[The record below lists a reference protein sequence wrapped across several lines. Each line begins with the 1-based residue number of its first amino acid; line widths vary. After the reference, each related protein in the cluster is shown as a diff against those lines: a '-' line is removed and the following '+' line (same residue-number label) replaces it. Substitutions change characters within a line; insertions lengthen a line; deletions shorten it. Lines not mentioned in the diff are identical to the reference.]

1 MALALTGKKISVA
14 QIKQAVPNNA
24 TTSAAQNFMLRMG
37 RPLQPIDVAIGRSV
51 RGAKALLLLPISV
64 YIARLELEYA
74 ALDGS
79 TTNLWHIAVY
89 SVTDQGGRKMSDGFT
104 EMDVFQTDMGKKL
117 SHTALKA
124 FIDDPDDIGVTVI
137 KAWPSQIYV
146 VCCL

>member
-1 MALALTGKKISVA
+1 MTIVLTIVLTGKKISVA
-14 QIKQAVPNNA
+14 QIKRAVPNNA
-24 TTSAAQNFMLRMG
+24 TTGAAHNFALGMG
-37 RPLQPIDVAIGRSV
+37 RPLQPIDAAIGRSV
-51 RGAKALLLLPISV
+51 RGVEAFLLLPVGV

-79 TTNLWHIAVY
+79 TTNLWHSAVY

-104 EMDVFQTDMGKKL
+104 EMDVFHTDMGKKL

-137 KAWPSQIYV
+137 KA
-146 VCCL
+146 